1 MWPLKEGGEN
11 VITYKLQILL
21 IIAILLYFFAIYQ
34 LLRKNQLI
42 LKYALTWL
50 LTGMILIMMALFPGI
65 IRWGAEVL
73 GVYSDVNFLFLSIV
87 ASMLMIVMS
96 LTVIISKISLKNRR
110 LTQKQALLENRIDEL
125 ERKYNENLPM
135 R

>member
-1 MWPLKEGGEN
+1 M
-11 VITYKLQILL
+11 ITYKLQILL